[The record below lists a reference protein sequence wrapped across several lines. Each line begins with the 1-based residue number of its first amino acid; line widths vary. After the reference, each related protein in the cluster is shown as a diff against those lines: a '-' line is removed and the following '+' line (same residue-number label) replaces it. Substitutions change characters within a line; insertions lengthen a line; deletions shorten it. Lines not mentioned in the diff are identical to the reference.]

1 MMFPHFF
8 LWCGSCLINCIKI
21 LLSSVNRES
30 GVFASSIICYF
41 GIHNFRNGHVDRV
54 NYLRRCKASSQLCSL
69 LCRSGT
75 SNLVQM
81 GYACFR
87 STSLGYGYSIHWRL
101 LWIWAIPH
109 QSFVRGAHSRER
121 GKDSWW
127 LWETWHV
134 GSRIKNAHQAMGQSQ
149 VNIRMWSN
157 ISGATSGIQTC
168 LRLNWVFKKP
178 CEFK

>member
-1 MMFPHFF
+1 MVVAWSDEYCCPRWIVNQEF
-8 LWCGSCLINCIKI
+8 LPV
-21 LLSSVNRES
+21 LSY
-30 GVFASSIICYF
+30 CYF
-41 GIHNFRNGHVDRV
+41 GIHIFRNGHIYRA
-54 NYLRRCKASSQLCSL
+54 NYMRRCKASSLLCSL

-157 ISGATSGIQTC
+157 ISGATSGIQTR
-168 LRLNWVFKKP
+168 LRLNWVFKKS